1 MLMSLRLTSRV
12 VVIGDRVEKLR
23 FDDRGPP
30 NPMVEKVSGSAQIQ
44 NISLT
49 DSAQVAARL
58 ARTLTK
64 L

>member
-1 MLMSLRLTSRV
+1 MSLRLTSRV
-12 VVIGDRVEKLR
+12 VVIGARVEKLR
-23 FDDRGPP
+23 FDDRGPS
-30 NPMVEKVSGSAQIQ
+30 NPMVEKVSGSAPIQ